1 MARDP
6 TMSDRPDQTDLQS
19 CCGSP
24 DATDARSHLLRQV
37 ASLTD
42 QKEQYLAPLATR
54 SSAARG
60 ARRIEEEPSPLRTEF
75 QRDRDRIVHTKSFR
89 RLMHKTQ
96 VFIRPP
102 GDHVRTRLTHTL
114 EVTQI
119 ARTIGRALG
128 LNEDL
133 IEAIGMGHDLGHTPF
148 GHVGERALASL
159 VPGFRHNEQSLR
171 IVDVLERGGRG
182 LNLTEHVRDG
192 ILKHSKSRAS
202 LFGNMSGEPA
212 TLEGAVLKIADGVAY
227 LNHDLDDAV
236 RAGILAE
243 SEIPERVTRTL
254 GGRHSTRIDT
264 MVTDIVVSSNVSSG
278 RGLITMSPDVERA
291 SQELRVFL
299 FERVYDPINQFP
311 ETLRAYGVVRA
322 LYHHLVEHHELLP
335 AEAAPS
341 LVSDSVARRA
351 VDYVASMT
359 DRYALELSERLA
371 IKI

>member
-1 MARDP
+1 MPFEVTVPVSRDE
-6 TMSDRPDQTDLQS
+6 RLRRHA
-19 CCGSP
+19 
-24 DATDARSHLLRQV
+24 ATLGMQEERR
-37 ASLTD
+37 
-42 QKEQYLAPLATR
+42 LAPLATR
-54 SSAARG
+54 STTAT
-60 ARRIEEEPSPLRTEF
+60 RRIEEAPSPLRTEF
-75 QRDRDRIVHTKSFR
+75 QRDRDRIIHTKSFR

-171 IVDVLERGGRG
+171 IVDVLERDGRG
-182 LNLTEHVRDG
+182 LNLTDHVRDG

-212 TLEGAVLKIADGVAY
+212 TFEGAVLKIADGVAY

-236 RAGILAE
+236 RANII
-243 SEIPERVTRTL
+243 SEADVPDRVTRVL
-254 GGRHSTRIDT
+254 GDRHSVRIDT
-264 MVTDIVVSSNVSSG
+264 MVTDIVLSSNVVSGKGMIGMSSE
-278 RGLITMSPDVERA
+278 VEEA
-291 SQELRVFL
+291 SQELRAFL
-299 FERVYDPINQFP
+299 FERVYDPINQLS
-311 ETLRAYGVVRA
+311 ETRRAHDVVTA
-322 LYHHLVEHHELLP
+322 LYHHFMEHSELLP
-335 AEAAPS
+335 NAS
-341 LVSDSVARRA
+341 MSDPGDDTVERRV
-351 VDYVASMT
+351 VDFVASMT

-371 IKI
+371 VTS

>member
-1 MARDP
+1 MRDP
-6 TMSDRPDQTDLQS
+6 RE
-19 CCGSP
+19 
-24 DATDARSHLLRQV
+24 RLRLHA
-37 ASLTD
+37 ASLAR
-42 QKEQYLAPLATR
+42 QEERRLAPLATR
-54 SSAARG
+54 SSQASA
-60 ARRIEEEPSPLRTEF
+60 ARRIEEEASLLRTEF
-75 QRDRDRIVHTKSFR
+75 QRDRDRIIHSKSFR

-159 VPGFRHNEQSLR
+159 APGFRHNEQSLR
-171 IVDVLERGGRG
+171 IVDVLERDGRG

-212 TLEGAVLKIADGVAY
+212 TLEGSVLKIADGVAY

-236 RAGILAE
+236 RAGIL
-243 SEIPERVTRTL
+243 SEPDVPERVRRVL
-254 GGRHSTRIDT
+254 GNRHSARIDT
-264 MVTDIVVSSNVSSG
+264 MVTDIVLSSNVG
-278 RGLITMSPDVERA
+278 AEPGAIAMSPEIEVA
-291 SQELRVFL
+291 SQELRAFL
-299 FERVYDPINQFP
+299 FERVYDPINRLP
-311 ETLRAYGVVRA
+311 ETNHAYRVVRA
-322 LYHHLVEHHELLP
+322 LYHHLVEHSDLLP
-335 AEAAPS
+335 VVSNPT
-341 LVSDSVARRA
+341 LVDDSVERRA

-359 DRYALELSERLA
+359 DRFALELSERLLDVA
-371 IKI
+371 LPSTRSGS

>member
-1 MARDP
+1 MPDL
-6 TMSDRPDQTDLQS
+6 SDLANLFT
-19 CCGSP
+19 SP
-24 DATDARSHLLRQV
+24 DSLDPPNVTDPRERLRLHA
-37 ASLTD
+37 ASLTR
-42 QKEQYLAPLATR
+42 EEELRLAPLATR
-54 SSAARG
+54 SSQASG
-60 ARRIEEEPSPLRTEF
+60 ARRIEEAPSLLRTEF
-75 QRDRDRIVHTKSFR
+75 QRDRDRIIHTKSFR

-171 IVDVLERGGRG
+171 IVDVLERDGHG

-202 LFGNMSGEPA
+202 LFGTMSGEPA
-212 TLEGAVLKIADGVAY
+212 TLEGTVLKIADGVAY
-227 LNHDLDDAV
+227 LNHDLDDAM

-243 SEIPERVTRTL
+243 VDIPERVTRIL
-254 GGRHSTRIDT
+254 GNRHSVRIDT
-264 MVTDIVVSSNVSSG
+264 MVTDIVLSSNVISE
-278 RGLITMSPDVERA
+278 RGVIAMSPEIEEA
-291 SQELRVFL
+291 SQELRAFL
-299 FERVYDPINQFP
+299 FERVYDPINQLP
-311 ETLRAYGVVRA
+311 ETKHAYHVVRA
-322 LYHHLVEHHELLP
+322 LYHHLMEHSDLLP
-335 AEAAPS
+335 VVAIPS
-341 LVSDSVARRA
+341 PALVDDSVERRT

-371 IKI
+371 IRV